1 MKPMKVQVVLPDT
14 NLSLI
19 EWLIKHQVSTSVC
32 SMNEVCG
39 RATDSQILQESYQ
52 THYYEKLIY
61 KI

>member
-19 EWLIKHQVSTSVC
+19 EQLIKHQVSTSVC

-39 RATDSQILQESYQ
+39 RATDSQILQESY
-52 THYYEKLIY
+52 
-61 KI
+61 